1 MKDVIIIGGGVIGC
15 SIARELAR
23 YKINVLLLERGN
35 DVSVGTSKANS
46 GIVHGG
52 FDAKPNTLKAKYN
65 VQGNAMFD
73 VLSKELD
80 FPFRRNGS
88 MVLCFDESQMDGL
101 TELYNRGIANG
112 VKGMHIVKG
121 NAEIKKLEPHVSNE
135 AVAALVVPTGGI
147 VSPYEMTVAY
157 AENASVNGVE
167 FRFLSEV
174 TSIVKTDNGFTITCS
189 DGYVDQAKVVIN
201 AAGVYA
207 DVINNMVCNKKLH
220 IVARKGDYVLMD
232 KTCGYIADH
241 TLFQLPT
248 KMGKGVLVSPTTHG
262 NILVGPTAT
271 DVEDKDDVNTT
282 AEELNEAFVKASL
295 TVPELSR
302 RNIITQFS
310 GLRAH
315 LDSDDFVIGESEVSG
330 FYNVAGIESPGL
342 SCAPAIAVDVAN
354 MVANKLA
361 LAKKSH
367 FEAKRKGIPQFSK
380 LSNLEREKL
389 IDQNPLYGKIV
400 CRCEVVTEG
409 EIVDSI
415 RRPIGAKDLDGVKRR
430 TRAGMGRCQAGFCT
444 PRIMEI
450 IARELGCDMQDV
462 TKRGGESHVVIG
474 KTKGE

>member
-15 SIARELAR
+15 GIARELAR
-23 YKINVLLLERGN
+23 YQADVAVLEKGN

-65 VQGNAMFD
+65 VSGNAMFD
-73 VLSKELD
+73 ELSRELD

-88 MVLCFDESQMDGL
+88 MVLCFDEAQIDGL
-101 TELYNRGIANG
+101 QELYDRGIANG
-112 VKGMHIVKG
+112 VRDMYIIRG
-121 NAEIKKLEPHVSNE
+121 NAELKKLEPYVSDK
-135 AVAALVVPTGGI
+135 AVAALVVPNGGI

-157 AENASVNGVE
+157 AENAAVNGVE

-174 TSIVKTDNGFTITCS
+174 SAISKDNGVFTVTCS
-189 DGYVDQAKVVIN
+189 DGYSEQARVVIN

-207 DVINNMVCNKKLH
+207 DVINNMVCEDKLH
-220 IVARKGDYVLMD
+220 ITARKGDYVLMD
-232 KTCGYIADH
+232 KTCGYLADH
-241 TLFQLPT
+241 TLFQLPS
-248 KMGKGVLVSPTTHG
+248 KMGKGVLVTPTTHG

-271 DVEDKDDVNTT
+271 DVDDKSDVNTT
-282 AEELNEAFVKASL
+282 AEELNEAFTKASI
-295 TVPELSR
+295 TVPSLAR

-315 LDSDDFVIGESEVSG
+315 LDSDDFVIGESTVEG

-342 SCAPAIAVDVAN
+342 SCAPAIACDIAARVSS
-354 MVANKLA
+354 KLQ
-361 LAKKSH
+361 LKEKLH
-367 FEAKRKGIPQFSK
+367 FQAKRKGIPQFSK
-380 LSNLEREKL
+380 LSNTEREKL

-415 RRPIGAKDLDGVKRR
+415 RRPVGAKDLDGVKRR

-462 TKRGGESHVVIG
+462 TKLGGKSNVVIG
-474 KTKGE
+474 RTK

>member
-15 SIARELAR
+15 GIARELAR
-23 YKINVLLLERGN
+23 YQADVAVLEKGN

-65 VQGNAMFD
+65 VSGNAMFD
-73 VLSKELD
+73 ELSRELD

-88 MVLCFDESQMDGL
+88 MVLCFDEAQIDGL
-101 TELYNRGIANG
+101 QELYDRGIANG
-112 VKGMHIVKG
+112 VRDMYLIRG
-121 NAEIKKLEPHVSNE
+121 NAELKKLEPYVSDK
-135 AVAALVVPTGGI
+135 AVAALVVPNGGI

-157 AENASVNGVE
+157 AENAAVNGVE

-174 TSIVKTDNGFTITCS
+174 SAISKDNGVFTVTCS
-189 DGYVDQAKVVIN
+189 DGYSEQARVVIN

-207 DVINNMVCNKKLH
+207 DVINNMVCEDKLH
-220 IVARKGDYVLMD
+220 ITARKGDYVLMD
-232 KTCGYIADH
+232 KTCGYLADH
-241 TLFQLPT
+241 TLFQLPS
-248 KMGKGVLVSPTTHG
+248 KMGKGVLVTPTTHG

-271 DVEDKDDVNTT
+271 DVDDKSDVNTT
-282 AEELNEAFVKASL
+282 AEELNEAFTKASI
-295 TVPELSR
+295 TVPSLAR

-315 LDSDDFVIGESEVSG
+315 LDTDDFVIGESTVEG

-342 SCAPAIAVDVAN
+342 SCAPAIACDIAARVSS
-354 MVANKLA
+354 KLQ
-361 LAKKSH
+361 LKEKLH
-367 FEAKRKGIPQFSK
+367 FQAKRKGIPQFSK
-380 LSNLEREKL
+380 LSNTEREKL

-415 RRPIGAKDLDGVKRR
+415 RRPVGAKDLDGVKRR

-462 TKRGGESHVVIG
+462 TKLGGKSNVVIG
-474 KTKGE
+474 RTK

>member
-15 SIARELAR
+15 GIARELAR
-23 YKINVLLLERGN
+23 YQASVTVLERGN

-73 VLSKELD
+73 ELSKELD

-88 MVLCFDESQMDGL
+88 MVLCFDESQTGGL
-101 TELYNRGIANG
+101 DELLERGVQNG
-112 VKGMHIVKG
+112 VSGMYIVRG
-121 NAEIKKLEPHVSNE
+121 NAEIRKLEPYVSE
-135 AVAALVVPTGGI
+135 QAVAALVVPSGGI

-157 AENASVNGVE
+157 AENAAVNGVE

-174 TSIVKTDNGFTITCS
+174 TSVIKNNDGFTVTCS
-189 DGYVDQAKVVIN
+189 DGYTEQAKVVIN

-207 DVINNMVCNKKLH
+207 DVINNMVCERKLH
-220 IVARKGDYVLMD
+220 ITARKGDYVLMD
-232 KTCGYIADH
+232 KTCGYLADH

-248 KMGKGVLVSPTTHG
+248 KMGKGVLVTPTTHG

-271 DVEDKDDVNTT
+271 DVDDKDDVNTT
-282 AEELNEAFVKASL
+282 AAELNDAFAKASL
-295 TVPELSR
+295 TVPTLAR

-315 LDSDDFVIGESEVSG
+315 LDGDDFVVGESEVQG

-342 SCAPAIAVDVAN
+342 SAAPAIAVDVADT
-354 MVANKLA
+354 VAAKLN
-361 LAKKSH
+361 LKSKLH

-380 LSNLEREKL
+380 LSNVEREKL

-415 RRPIGAKDLDGVKRR
+415 RIPVGAKDLDGVKRR

-450 IARELGCDMQDV
+450 IARELNCDMSEV
-462 TKRGGESHVVIG
+462 TKRGGDSNVVVG
-474 KTKGE
+474 KTK

>member
-15 SIARELAR
+15 GIARELAR
-23 YKINVLLLERGN
+23 YQADVAVLEKGN

-65 VQGNAMFD
+65 VSGNAMFD
-73 VLSKELD
+73 ELSRELD

-88 MVLCFDESQMDGL
+88 MVLCFDEAQIDGL
-101 TELYNRGIANG
+101 QELYDRGIANG
-112 VKGMHIVKG
+112 VRDMYIIRG
-121 NAEIKKLEPHVSNE
+121 NAELKKLEPYVSDK
-135 AVAALVVPTGGI
+135 AVAALVVPNGGI

-157 AENASVNGVE
+157 AENAAVNGVE

-174 TSIVKTDNGFTITCS
+174 SAISKDNGVFTVTCS
-189 DGYVDQAKVVIN
+189 DGYSEQARVVIN

-207 DVINNMVCNKKLH
+207 DIINNMVCEDKLH
-220 IVARKGDYVLMD
+220 ITARKGDYVLMD
-232 KTCGYIADH
+232 KTCGYLADH
-241 TLFQLPT
+241 TLFQLPS
-248 KMGKGVLVSPTTHG
+248 KMGKGVLVTPTTHG

-271 DVEDKDDVNTT
+271 DVDDKSDVNTT
-282 AEELNEAFVKASL
+282 AEELNEAFTKASI
-295 TVPELSR
+295 TVPSLAR

-315 LDSDDFVIGESEVSG
+315 LDTDDFVIGESTVEG

-342 SCAPAIAVDVAN
+342 SCAPAIACDIAARVSS
-354 MVANKLA
+354 KLQ
-361 LAKKSH
+361 LKEKLH
-367 FEAKRKGIPQFSK
+367 FQAKRKGIPQFSK
-380 LSNLEREKL
+380 LSNTEREKL

-415 RRPIGAKDLDGVKRR
+415 RRPVGAKDLDGVKRR

-462 TKRGGESHVVIG
+462 TKLGGKSNVVIG
-474 KTKGE
+474 RTK

>member
-15 SIARELAR
+15 GIARELAR
-23 YKINVLLLERGN
+23 YQADVLLLERGN

-52 FDAKPNTLKAKYN
+52 YDAKPGTLKAKYN
-65 VQGNAMFD
+65 VMGNAMFD
-73 VLSKELD
+73 ELSRELD

-88 MVLCFDESQMDGL
+88 IVLCFDESQIGGL
-101 TELYNRGIANG
+101 EELLNRGITNG
-112 VKGMHIVKG
+112 VKGMYIVKG
-121 NAEIKKLEPHVSNE
+121 SDEIKKLEPHVSDK
-135 AVAALVVPTGGI
+135 AVAALVVPSGGI

-157 AENASVNGVE
+157 AENAAVNGVE

-174 TSIVKTDNGFTITCS
+174 TSVINDGNGFAVTCA
-189 DGYVDQAKVVIN
+189 DGYSERAKVVIN

-207 DVINNMVCNKKLH
+207 DVINNMVCGEKLH
-220 IVARKGDYVLMD
+220 ITARKGDYVLMD
-232 KTCGYIADH
+232 KTCGYLADH
-241 TLFQLPT
+241 TMFQLPT
-248 KMGKGVLVSPTTHG
+248 KMGKGVLVTPTTHG

-282 AEELNEAFVKASL
+282 AAELNDAFAKASL
-295 TVPELSR
+295 TVPTLAR

-315 LDSDDFVIGESEVSG
+315 LDGDDFVVGESSVNG

-342 SCAPAIAVDVAN
+342 SCAPAIAVDIAQSVAG
-354 MVANKLA
+354 KLA
-361 LAKKSH
+361 LKQKLH
-367 FEAKRKGIPQFSK
+367 FESKRKGIPQFSK
-380 LSNLEREKL
+380 LSNTEREKL

-415 RRPIGAKDLDGVKRR
+415 RRPVGAKDLDGVKRR

-450 IARELGCDMQDV
+450 IARELGCDMADV
-462 TKRGGESHVVIG
+462 TKRGGESQVVKG
-474 KTKGE
+474 RTK

>member
-15 SIARELAR
+15 GIARELAR
-23 YKINVLLLERGN
+23 YQADVAVLEKGN

-65 VQGNAMFD
+65 VSGNAMFD
-73 VLSKELD
+73 ELSRELD

-88 MVLCFDESQMDGL
+88 MVLCFDEAQIDGL
-101 TELYNRGIANG
+101 QELYDRGIANG
-112 VKGMHIVKG
+112 VRDMYIIRG
-121 NAEIKKLEPHVSNE
+121 NAELKKLEPYVSDK
-135 AVAALVVPTGGI
+135 AVAALVVPNGGI

-157 AENASVNGVE
+157 AENAAVNGVE

-174 TSIVKTDNGFTITCS
+174 SAISKDNGFFTVTCS
-189 DGYVDQAKVVIN
+189 DGYSEQARVVIN

-207 DVINNMVCNKKLH
+207 DVINNMVCEDKLH
-220 IVARKGDYVLMD
+220 ITARKGDYVLMD
-232 KTCGYIADH
+232 KTCGYLADH
-241 TLFQLPT
+241 TLFQLPS
-248 KMGKGVLVSPTTHG
+248 KMGKGVLVTPTTHG

-271 DVEDKDDVNTT
+271 DVDDKSDVNTT
-282 AEELNEAFVKASL
+282 AEELNEAFTKASI
-295 TVPELSR
+295 TVPSLAR

-315 LDSDDFVIGESEVSG
+315 LDTDDFVIGESTVEG

-342 SCAPAIAVDVAN
+342 SCAPAIACDIAARVSS
-354 MVANKLA
+354 KLQ
-361 LAKKSH
+361 LKEKLH
-367 FEAKRKGIPQFSK
+367 FQAKRKGIPQFSK
-380 LSNLEREKL
+380 LSNTEREKL

-415 RRPIGAKDLDGVKRR
+415 RRPVGAKDLDGVKRR

-462 TKRGGESHVVIG
+462 TKLGGKSNVVIG
-474 KTKGE
+474 RTK

>member
-15 SIARELAR
+15 GIARELAR
-23 YKINVLLLERGN
+23 YQANVLLLERGN

-52 FDAKPNTLKAKYN
+52 YDAKPGTLKAKYN
-65 VQGNAMFD
+65 VMGNAMFD
-73 VLSKELD
+73 ELSRELD

-88 MVLCFDESQMDGL
+88 IVLCFDESQIGGL
-101 TELYNRGIANG
+101 DELLNRGITNG
-112 VKGMHIVKG
+112 VKGMYIVKG
-121 NAEIKKLEPHVSNE
+121 SDEIKKLEPYVSDK
-135 AVAALVVPTGGI
+135 AVAALVVPSGGI

-157 AENASVNGVE
+157 AENAAVNGVE

-174 TSIVKTDNGFTITCS
+174 TSVINDGNGFTVTCA
-189 DGYVDQAKVVIN
+189 DGYSERAKVVIN

-207 DVINNMVCNKKLH
+207 DVINNMVCGEKLR
-220 IVARKGDYVLMD
+220 ITARKGDYVLMD
-232 KTCGYIADH
+232 KTCGYLADH
-241 TLFQLPT
+241 TMFQLPT
-248 KMGKGVLVSPTTHG
+248 KMGKGVLVTPTTHG

-282 AEELNEAFVKASL
+282 AAELNDAFAKASL
-295 TVPELSR
+295 TVPTLAR

-315 LDSDDFVIGESEVSG
+315 LDGDDFVVGESSVNG

-342 SCAPAIAVDVAN
+342 SCAPAIAVDIAQSVAG
-354 MVANKLA
+354 KLA
-361 LAKKSH
+361 LKQKLH
-367 FEAKRKGIPQFSK
+367 FESKRKGIPQFSK
-380 LSNLEREKL
+380 LSNTEREKL

-415 RRPIGAKDLDGVKRR
+415 RRPVGAKDLDGVKRR

-450 IARELGCDMQDV
+450 IARELGCDMADV
-462 TKRGGESHVVIG
+462 TKRGGESQVVKG
-474 KTKGE
+474 RTK

>member
-1 MKDVIIIGGGVIGC
+1 MKDVIIVGGGVIGC
-15 SIARELAR
+15 GIARELAR
-23 YKINVLLLERGN
+23 YNASVLLLERGN

-52 FDAKPNTLKAKYN
+52 FDAKPHTLKAKYN
-65 VQGNAMFD
+65 VLGNAMFD
-73 VLSKELD
+73 ELSRELD

-88 MVLCFDESQMDGL
+88 MVLCFDEKQMDGL
-101 TELYNRGIANG
+101 TELYERGVENG
-112 VKGMHIVKG
+112 VRDMYIIKD

-135 AVAALVVPTGGI
+135 AVGALVVPNGGI

-157 AENASVNGVE
+157 AENAAINGVE

-174 TSIVKTDNGFTITCS
+174 TSITKANGCLTVTCA
-189 DGYVDQAKVVIN
+189 DGYSEQARVVVN

-207 DVINNMVCNKKLH
+207 DVINNMVCGKKLH

-232 KTCGYIADH
+232 KTCGYLADH
-241 TLFQLPT
+241 TLFQLPS
-248 KMGKGVLVSPTTHG
+248 KMGKGVLVTPTTHG
-262 NILVGPTAT
+262 NILVGPTAC

-282 AEELNEAFVKASL
+282 AAELNEAFTKASV
-295 TVPELSR
+295 TVPELAR

-315 LDSDDFVIGESEVSG
+315 LDSDDFVIGESEVEG

-342 SCAPAIAVDVAN
+342 SCAPAIACDVAN
-354 MVANKLA
+354 AVADKLT
-361 LAKKSH
+361 LTKKLH

-380 LSNLEREKL
+380 LSNVEREKL

-462 TKRGGESHVVIG
+462 TKRGGESNVVIG
-474 KTKGE
+474 KTKG

>member
-15 SIARELAR
+15 GIARELAR
-23 YKINVLLLERGN
+23 YQADVLLLERGN

-52 FDAKPNTLKAKYN
+52 YDAKPGTLKAKYN
-65 VQGNAMFD
+65 VMGNAMFD
-73 VLSKELD
+73 ELSRELD

-88 MVLCFDESQMDGL
+88 IVLCFDESQIGGL
-101 TELYNRGIANG
+101 DELLNRGITNG
-112 VKGMHIVKG
+112 VKGMYIVKG
-121 NAEIKKLEPHVSNE
+121 SDEIKKLEPYVSDK
-135 AVAALVVPTGGI
+135 AVAALVVPSGGI

-157 AENASVNGVE
+157 AENAAVNGVE

-174 TSIVKTDNGFTITCS
+174 TSVINDGNGFAVTCA
-189 DGYVDQAKVVIN
+189 DGYSERAKVVIN

-207 DVINNMVCNKKLH
+207 DVINNMVCGEKLR
-220 IVARKGDYVLMD
+220 ITARKGDYVLMD
-232 KTCGYIADH
+232 KTCGYLADH
-241 TLFQLPT
+241 TMFQLPT
-248 KMGKGVLVSPTTHG
+248 KMGKGVLVTPTTHG

-282 AEELNEAFVKASL
+282 AAELNDAFAKASL
-295 TVPELSR
+295 TVPTLAR

-315 LDSDDFVIGESEVSG
+315 LDGDDFVVGESSVNG

-342 SCAPAIAVDVAN
+342 SCAPAIAVDIAQSVAG
-354 MVANKLA
+354 KLA
-361 LAKKSH
+361 LKQKLH
-367 FEAKRKGIPQFSK
+367 FESKRKGIPQFSK
-380 LSNLEREKL
+380 LSNTEREKL

-415 RRPIGAKDLDGVKRR
+415 RRPVGAKDLDGVKRR

-450 IARELGCDMQDV
+450 IARELGCDMADV
-462 TKRGGESHVVIG
+462 TKRGGESQVVKG
-474 KTKGE
+474 RTK

>member
-15 SIARELAR
+15 GIARELAR
-23 YKINVLLLERGN
+23 YQADVAVLEKGN

-65 VQGNAMFD
+65 VSGNAMFD
-73 VLSKELD
+73 ELSRELD

-88 MVLCFDESQMDGL
+88 MVLCFDEAQIDGL
-101 TELYNRGIANG
+101 QELYDRGIANG
-112 VKGMHIVKG
+112 VRDMYIIRG
-121 NAEIKKLEPHVSNE
+121 NAELKKLEPYVSDK
-135 AVAALVVPTGGI
+135 AVAALVVPNGGI

-157 AENASVNGVE
+157 AENAAVNGVE

-174 TSIVKTDNGFTITCS
+174 SAISKDNGVFTVTCS
-189 DGYVDQAKVVIN
+189 DGYSEQARVVIN

-207 DVINNMVCNKKLH
+207 DIINNMVCEDKLH
-220 IVARKGDYVLMD
+220 ITARKGDYVLMD
-232 KTCGYIADH
+232 KTCGYLADH
-241 TLFQLPT
+241 TLFQLPS
-248 KMGKGVLVSPTTHG
+248 KMGKGVLVTQIGT
-262 NILVGPTAT
+262 TAT
-271 DVEDKDDVNTT
+271 DVDDKSDVNTT
-282 AEELNEAFVKASL
+282 AEELNEAFTKASI
-295 TVPELSR
+295 TVPSLAR

-315 LDSDDFVIGESEVSG
+315 LDTDDFVIGESTVEG

-342 SCAPAIAVDVAN
+342 SCAPAIACDIAARVSS
-354 MVANKLA
+354 KLQ
-361 LAKKSH
+361 LKEKLH
-367 FEAKRKGIPQFSK
+367 FQAKRKGIPQFSK
-380 LSNLEREKL
+380 LSNTEREKL

-415 RRPIGAKDLDGVKRR
+415 RRPVGAKDLDGVKRR

-462 TKRGGESHVVIG
+462 TKLGGKSNVVIG
-474 KTKGE
+474 RTK

>member
-15 SIARELAR
+15 GIARELAR
-23 YKINVLLLERGN
+23 YQADVAVLEKGN

-65 VQGNAMFD
+65 VSGNAMFD
-73 VLSKELD
+73 ELSRELD

-88 MVLCFDESQMDGL
+88 MVLCFDEAQIDGL
-101 TELYNRGIANG
+101 QELYDRGIANG
-112 VKGMHIVKG
+112 VRDMYIIRG
-121 NAEIKKLEPHVSNE
+121 NADLKKLEPYVSDK
-135 AVAALVVPTGGI
+135 AVAALVVPNGGI

-157 AENASVNGVE
+157 AENAAVNGVE

-174 TSIVKTDNGFTITCS
+174 SAISKDNGVFTVTCS
-189 DGYVDQAKVVIN
+189 DGYSEQARVVIN

-207 DVINNMVCNKKLH
+207 DIINNMVCEDKLH
-220 IVARKGDYVLMD
+220 ITARKGDYVLMD
-232 KTCGYIADH
+232 KTCGYLADH
-241 TLFQLPT
+241 TLFQLPS
-248 KMGKGVLVSPTTHG
+248 KMGKGVLVTPTTHG

-271 DVEDKDDVNTT
+271 DVDDKSDVNTT
-282 AEELNEAFVKASL
+282 AEELNEAFTKASI
-295 TVPELSR
+295 TVPSLAR

-315 LDSDDFVIGESEVSG
+315 LDTDDFVIGESTVEG

-342 SCAPAIAVDVAN
+342 SCAPAIACDIAARVSS
-354 MVANKLA
+354 KLQ
-361 LAKKSH
+361 LKEKLH
-367 FEAKRKGIPQFSK
+367 FQAKRKGIPQFSK
-380 LSNLEREKL
+380 LSNTEREKL

-415 RRPIGAKDLDGVKRR
+415 RRPVGAKDLDGVKRR

-462 TKRGGESHVVIG
+462 TKLGGKSNVVIG
-474 KTKGE
+474 RTK

>member
-1 MKDVIIIGGGVIGC
+1 MKDVIIIGAGVIGC
-15 SIARELAR
+15 GIARELSR
-23 YKINVLLLERGN
+23 YDVDVLVLERGN

-65 VQGNAMFD
+65 VLGNGMFD
-73 VLSKELD
+73 ELSKELD
-80 FPFRRNGS
+80 FPFKRNGS
-88 MVLCFDESQMDGL
+88 MVLCFDEKEKGGL
-101 TELYNRGIANG
+101 QELYDRGIANG
-112 VKGMHIVKG
+112 VSGMYIVEG
-121 NAEIKKLEPHVSNE
+121 NDEIKKLEPYVSDK
-135 AVAALVVPTGGI
+135 AVAALVVPSGGI

-157 AENASVNGVE
+157 AENACVNGAK
-167 FRFLSEV
+167 FRFLSQV
-174 TSIVKTDNGFTITCS
+174 TEIKKDGEHFAVSCA
-189 DGYVDQAKVVIN
+189 DGYSETAKVIVN
-201 AAGVYA
+201 CAGVYA
-207 DVINNMVCNKKLH
+207 DVINNLIGVDKLH

-232 KTCGYIADH
+232 KTCGYIASH

-271 DVEDKDDVNTT
+271 DVEDKDNVNTT
-282 AEELNEAFVKASL
+282 AAELNDAFGKATV
-295 TVPELSR
+295 TVPSLSR

-315 LDSDDFVIGESEVSG
+315 IDCDDFVIGERKDVAG

-342 SCAPAIAVDVAN
+342 SAAPAIACEVAEQI
-354 MVANKLA
+354 AGKLQLNKKL
-361 LAKKSH
+361 H
-367 FEAKRKGIPQFSK
+367 FEAKRKGIPHFATM
-380 LSNLEREKL
+380 SNVEREKL
-389 IDQNPLYGKIV
+389 IDANPLYGKIV

-409 EIVDSI
+409 EIVESI
-415 RRPIGAKDLDGVKRR
+415 RRPCGAKDLDGVKRR

-462 TKRGGESHVVIG
+462 TKCGGESNVVVS
-474 KTKGE
+474 KTK